1 MVKRMN
7 LKDYVA
13 GTLLEAEQRV
23 PLGRYDHYKGNQ
35 YEVVGHGIHTETLEV
50 MVSYRRVGTEDSP
63 GPVWLRPLN
72 VWVSPPAEQP
82 HRIRFVKVDE

>member
-7 LKDYVA
+7 LKDYAA

-35 YEVVGHGIHTETLEV
+35 YEVIGHGIHTETMEV
-50 MVSYRRVGTEDSP
+50 MVSYRHG
-63 GPVWLRPLN
+63 G
-72 VWVSPPAEQP
+72 QP
-82 HRIRFVKVDE
+82 WPCLAAPTRSMGEPSS